1 MPAHRAIS
9 GVILQCSNDAAELDV
24 LMISKPI
31 LALAA
36 ASFGIGTTEFVI
48 MGLLPDVAR
57 SFAVTIPQAGYLVS
71 GYAMGVVVGAPIVAI
86 ATAGLPRKT
95 ALLTL
100 MAVFIIGNLGCALA
114 PDYWTLMAARIV
126 TAFSHGAFFGIGAVV
141 ARDLVPREQ
150 RAQAVSLMFA
160 GLTLANVLGVPFG
173 TALGQFAGWRAAFW
187 AVVVIGLIAG
197 LAIVR
202 YVPSGLPGS
211 RGGLAKEF
219 RALGRWPVLLPML
232 ISTLASVSMFSLFT
246 YITPLL
252 EEVTGLSPHGV
263 TGALLSIGVGLTIG
277 NLIGGKLADRNL
289 LGTVIGAFVGV
300 MAVLVLL
307 AFAIHSVIPT
317 MALLILWGG
326 LAFALVSPLQIWVVD
341 AATDAP
347 NLASTLNQG
356 AFNLGN
362 ATGAWLGGAALNAG
376 MHYAQLPLL
385 GVAVAAVA
393 LALVLSTFANRRVM
407 PVQLRPA
414 E

>member
-1 MPAHRAIS
+1 
-9 GVILQCSNDAAELDV
+9 
-24 LMISKPI
+24 MISRPI

-48 MGLLPDVAR
+48 MGLLPDVAD
-57 SFAVTIPQAGYLVS
+57 SFGVSIPQAGYLVS
-71 GYAMGVVVGAPIVAI
+71 GYAMGVVVGAPVVAI

-95 ALLTL
+95 ALLAL
-100 MAVFIIGNLGCALA
+100 MAIFIIGNLGCALA
-114 PDYWTLMAARIV
+114 PTYALLMTARVV
-126 TAFSHGAFFGIGAVV
+126 TAFAHGAFFGIGAVV
-141 ARDLVPREQ
+141 ASNLVRSEQ

-187 AVVVIGLIAG
+187 AVVAIGFVAG

-202 YVPSGLPGS
+202 YVPSGLPG
-211 RGGLAKEF
+211 RQGGLTREF
-219 RALGRWPVLLPML
+219 RTLARGPVLLPML

-252 EEVTGLSPHGV
+252 EDVTGLTPHGV
-263 TGALLSIGVGLTIG
+263 TGALLSIGVGLTVG
-277 NLIGGKLADRNL
+277 NFIGGRFADKNL
-289 LGTVIGAFVGV
+289 LGTVIGGFAGLIAVLIVLAFVSRSMV
-300 MAVLVLL
+300 
-307 AFAIHSVIPT
+307 PT
-317 MALLILWGG
+317 LALLVLWGG

-362 ATGAWLGGAALNAG
+362 ATGAWLGGAALTAG
-376 MHYAQLPLL
+376 AHYEQLPLL
-385 GVAVAAVA
+385 GALVAAIA
-393 LALVLSTFANRRVM
+393 LALTLTTFINPRMM
-407 PVQLRPA
+407 PVQIRPA